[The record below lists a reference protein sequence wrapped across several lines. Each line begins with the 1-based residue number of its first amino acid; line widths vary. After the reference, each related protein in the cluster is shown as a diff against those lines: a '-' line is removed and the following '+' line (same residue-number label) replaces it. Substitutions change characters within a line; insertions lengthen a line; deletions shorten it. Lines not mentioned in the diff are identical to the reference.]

1 MFDFPA
7 IIWIRKKRNEW
18 KKTRNQL
25 LRGGDGAAELK
36 AKLMIKK
43 KKRKIQRKNE

>member
-1 MFDFPA
+1 M
-7 IIWIRKKRNEW
+7 K

-43 KKRKIQRKNE
+43 KREKFNGKMNSE